1 MVRTLVWWTVASA
14 SAILSIFFLFVGIS
28 LCRAAYDLEHP
39 YQFILT
45 FFSSNLIILISVV
58 ILLGAILRMVG
69 RLRQG
74 HSPATVDSPQLT
86 PDSSRRED
94 HGESKSDL
102 RFRNPHDQPNS

>member
-1 MVRTLVWWTVASA
+1 MVRTLVWWTVAAA

-58 ILLGAILRMVG
+58 ILLGAVLRMIG
-69 RLRQG
+69 RVRQG
-74 HSPATVDSPQLT
+74 QTPAAADSLRLT
-86 PDSSRRED
+86 PDSSRKR
-94 HGESKSDL
+94 DL
-102 RFRNPHDQPNS
+102 RSRNPHDQPNS

>member
-1 MVRTLVWWTVASA
+1 MVRTLVWWTVAAA
-14 SAILSIFFLFVGIS
+14 SALLSIFFLFVGIS

-58 ILLGAILRMVG
+58 ILLGAVLRMIG

-74 HSPATVDSPQLT
+74 QAPTTADSLRLA
-86 PDSSRRED
+86 PDSSQEQ
-94 HGESKSDL
+94 DL
-102 RFRNPHDQPNS
+102 RSRNPHDQSNS